1 MNETEL
7 INKCKS
13 GDSIAQKKLYETY
26 SRQMMAICYRYIGD
40 RETSEDILHDGF
52 IKIFTSISSF
62 EYRGEGSLKA
72 WMSRIF
78 VNLSLAYLR
87 KNEQIIKNSSP
98 IEEWREAEID
108 VEEEDIEQV
117 PDEVLMEF
125 ISQLPEGYRA
135 VFNMYTFEDMSH
147 KEIGDALGINEA
159 SSRSQLSRA
168 KSILVKKVQDYIK
181 KHEG

>member
-1 MNETEL
+1 MSETEL

-13 GDSIAQKKLYETY
+13 GDNVARKKLYETY
-26 SRQMMAICYRYIGD
+26 SRQMMAICYRYTGD
-40 RETSEDILHDGF
+40 KETSEDILHDGF
-52 IKIFTSISSF
+52 IKVFVSICSF
-62 EYRGEGSLKA
+62 DYRGEGSLKA
-72 WMSRIF
+72 WISRIF
-78 VNLSLAYLR
+78 VNASLEYLR
-87 KNEQIIKNSSP
+87 KNEYTRNSSP
-98 IEEWREAEID
+98 IEEWRETDTD
-108 VEEEDIEQV
+108 VEEEDMERI

-147 KEIGDALGINEA
+147 KEIGNVLGINEA

-168 KSILVKKVQDYIK
+168 KAILVKKVQEYIK

>member
-7 INKCKS
+7 IDKCKS
-13 GDSIAQKKLYETY
+13 GENVARKRLYETY

-40 RETSEDILHDGF
+40 KETSQDILHDGF
-52 IKIFTSISSF
+52 IKIFTSINSF
-62 EYRGEGSLKA
+62 SYRGEGSLKA

-78 VNLSLAYLR
+78 VNLSLEYLR
-87 KNEQIIKNSSP
+87 KNEHIIKNSAP
-98 IEEWREAEID
+98 IEEWREADAD
-108 VEEEDIEQV
+108 VEEEDIDQV

-135 VFNMYTFEDMSH
+135 VFNMYTIEDMSH

-168 KSILVKKVQDYIK
+168 KTILVKKIQDYIK